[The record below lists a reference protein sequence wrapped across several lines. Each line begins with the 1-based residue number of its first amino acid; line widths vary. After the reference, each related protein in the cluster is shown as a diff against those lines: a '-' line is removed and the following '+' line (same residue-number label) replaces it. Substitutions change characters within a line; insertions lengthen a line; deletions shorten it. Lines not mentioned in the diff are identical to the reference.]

1 MKQDNRGA
9 TLIEILVAM
18 AILAICALPLFKSLI
33 LSAQTN
39 VKAREHLSATTAA
52 ESVMEE
58 MKADGMEKFLQEN
71 QGNEDITDV
80 EKITEAGAVT
90 GYRFTYPDYE
100 VDGKGYEVKVEV
112 RPYRNTDEGA
122 KDYNSKEISDL
133 YRMDLRTDG
142 IYVQDEKTMAN
153 DFAKLVSEGVFEA
166 EQRDTVLSG
175 LDMEWKYTIGSSN
188 DVQTIDQNVTY
199 SYKETLVG
207 EHESILYDGSHADG
221 KLKNLYICFIPNK
234 SNTITIVNKEDYPNT
249 ITIVNKEDY
258 PLTVYLIKQGTSKAK
273 VKINIIGN
281 TPITQLGEK
290 EDADFNKGVRIRTN
304 FTSEDE
310 AEYHYISGSSD
321 TPLTA
326 RQLQENF
333 GLKKLDGAKV
343 QTRLY
348 DIDITVSR
356 NGKEI
361 TTLSGTASR

>member
-52 ESVMEE
+52 ESVIEE
-58 MKADGMEKFLQEN
+58 MKSDGMEKFLREN

-153 DFAKLVSEGVFEA
+153 DFVKLVSEGVFEA

-199 SYKETLVG
+199 SYNETLVG

-234 SNTITIVNKEDYPNT
+234 SNT

-304 FTSEDE
+304 LTSEDE
-310 AEYHYISGSSD
+310 AEYHYISGSLD
-321 TPLTA
+321 TKLTEGP
-326 RQLQENF
+326 LQENF
-333 GLKKLDGAKV
+333 GLKELDGAKV

>member
-52 ESVMEE
+52 ESVIEE
-58 MKADGMEKFLQEN
+58 MKSDGMEKFLREN

-122 KDYNSKEISDL
+122 EDYNSKEISDL

-153 DFAKLVSEGVFEA
+153 DFVKLVSEGVFEA

-199 SYKETLVG
+199 SYNETLVG

-234 SNTITIVNKEDYPNT
+234 SNT

-304 FTSEDE
+304 LTSEDE
-310 AEYHYISGSSD
+310 AEYHYIRGSLD
-321 TPLTA
+321 TKLEAGQP
-326 RQLQENF
+326 QENF
-333 GLKKLDGAKV
+333 GLKELDGAKV

>member
-52 ESVMEE
+52 ESVIEE
-58 MKADGMEKFLQEN
+58 MKADGMEKFLQKN
-71 QGNEDITDV
+71 QGNKDITDV

-90 GYRFTYPDYE
+90 GYCFTYPDYE

-153 DFAKLVSEGVFEA
+153 DFVKLVSEGTFEA
-166 EQRDTVLSG
+166 SQRDTVLSG
-175 LDMEWKYTIGSSN
+175 LDIEYSYMVGGGS
-188 DVQTIDQNVTY
+188 DVQTLDQSVIY
-199 SYKETLVG
+199 SYNDTLVG
-207 EHESILYDGSHADG
+207 EHETILYDGSHADG

-234 SNTITIVNKEDYPNT
+234 SNTITIVNKG
-249 ITIVNKEDY
+249 DY

-273 VKINIIGN
+273 VKVNMIGN

-304 FTSEDE
+304 LTSEDE
-310 AEYHYISGSSD
+310 AEYHYISGSLD

-326 RQLQENF
+326 GQLQENF
-333 GLKKLDGAKV
+333 GLKELDGAKV

>member
-52 ESVMEE
+52 ESVIEE

-122 KDYNSKEISDL
+122 EDYNSKEISDL

-153 DFAKLVSEGVFEA
+153 DFVKLVSEGVFEA

-199 SYKETLVG
+199 SYNETLVG

-234 SNTITIVNKEDYPNT
+234 SNT

-304 FTSEDE
+304 LTSEDE
-310 AEYHYISGSSD
+310 AEYHYIRGSLD
-321 TPLTA
+321 TKLA
-326 RQLQENF
+326 AGQLQENF
-333 GLKKLDGAKV
+333 GLKELDGAKV

>member
-52 ESVMEE
+52 ESVIEE

-122 KDYNSKEISDL
+122 EDYNSKEISDL

-153 DFAKLVSEGVFEA
+153 DFVKLVSEGVFEA

-175 LDMEWKYTIGSSN
+175 LNMEWKYTIGSSN

-199 SYKETLVG
+199 SYNETLVG

-234 SNTITIVNKEDYPNT
+234 SNT

-304 FTSEDE
+304 LTSEDE
-310 AEYHYISGSSD
+310 AEYHYISGSLD
-321 TPLTA
+321 TKLEA
-326 RQLQENF
+326 GQLQENF
-333 GLKKLDGAKV
+333 GLKELDGAKV

>member
-52 ESVMEE
+52 ESVIEE

-100 VDGKGYEVKVEV
+100 VDSKGYDVKVEV

-122 KDYNSKEISDL
+122 EDYNSKEISDL

-153 DFAKLVSEGVFEA
+153 DFVKLVSEGVFEA

-175 LDMEWKYTIGSSN
+175 LNMEWKYTIGSSN

-199 SYKETLVG
+199 SYNETLVG

-234 SNTITIVNKEDYPNT
+234 SNT

-304 FTSEDE
+304 VTSEDE
-310 AEYHYISGSSD
+310 AEYHYISGSLD
-321 TPLTA
+321 TKLA
-326 RQLQENF
+326 AGQLQENF
-333 GLKKLDGAKV
+333 GLKELDGAKV

>member
-52 ESVMEE
+52 ESVIEE
-58 MKADGMEKFLQEN
+58 MKADGMEKFLQKN
-71 QGNEDITDV
+71 QGNKDITDV
-80 EKITEAGAVT
+80 EKITEAGVVT

-153 DFAKLVSEGVFEA
+153 DFVKLVSEGTFEA
-166 EQRDTVLSG
+166 SQRDTVLSG
-175 LDMEWKYTIGSSN
+175 LDIEYSYMVGGGS
-188 DVQTIDQNVTY
+188 DVQTLDQSVVY
-199 SYKETLVG
+199 SYNDTLVG
-207 EHESILYDGSHADG
+207 EHETILYDGSHADG

-234 SNTITIVNKEDYPNT
+234 SNT

-304 FTSEDE
+304 LTSEDE
-310 AEYHYISGSSD
+310 AEYHYISGSLD
-321 TPLTA
+321 TKLA
-326 RQLQENF
+326 AGQLQENF
-333 GLKKLDGAKV
+333 GLKELDGAKV

>member
-52 ESVMEE
+52 ESVIEE
-58 MKADGMEKFLQEN
+58 MKSDGMEKFLREN

-100 VDGKGYEVKVEV
+100 VDGKEYEVKVEV

-122 KDYNSKEISDL
+122 EDYNSKEISDL

-153 DFAKLVSEGVFEA
+153 DFVKLVSEGVFEA

-199 SYKETLVG
+199 SYNETLVG

-234 SNTITIVNKEDYPNT
+234 SNTITIVNKG
-249 ITIVNKEDY
+249 DY
-258 PLTVYLIKQGTSKAK
+258 PLTVYLIKQGTSKATVK
-273 VKINIIGN
+273 VNMIGN

-304 FTSEDE
+304 LTSEDD
-310 AEYHYISGSSD
+310 AEYHYINIRESSD

-326 RQLQENF
+326 GQLQENF
-333 GLKKLDGAKV
+333 GLKELDGAKV

>member
-52 ESVMEE
+52 ESVIEE
-58 MKADGMEKFLQEN
+58 MKAGGMEKFLREN

-122 KDYNSKEISDL
+122 EDYNSKEISDL

-153 DFAKLVSEGVFEA
+153 DFVKLVSEGVFEA
-166 EQRDTVLSG
+166 EQRETVLSG

-199 SYKETLVG
+199 SYNETLVG

-234 SNTITIVNKEDYPNT
+234 SNT

-304 FTSEDE
+304 LTSEDE
-310 AEYHYISGSSD
+310 AEYHYIRGSLD
-321 TPLTA
+321 TKLA
-326 RQLQENF
+326 AGQLQENF
-333 GLKKLDGAKV
+333 GLKELDGAKV

>member
-52 ESVMEE
+52 ESVIEE
-58 MKADGMEKFLQEN
+58 MKSDGMEKFLREN

-122 KDYNSKEISDL
+122 EDYNSKEISDL

-153 DFAKLVSEGVFEA
+153 DFVKLVSEGVFEA

-199 SYKETLVG
+199 SYNETLVG

-234 SNTITIVNKEDYPNT
+234 SNTITIVD
-249 ITIVNKEDY
+249 KEDY
-258 PLTVYLIKQGTSKAK
+258 PLTVYLIKQGTSKAN

-304 FTSEDE
+304 LTSEDE
-310 AEYHYISGSSD
+310 AEYHYISGSLD
-321 TPLTA
+321 TKLA
-326 RQLQENF
+326 AGQLQENF
-333 GLKKLDGAKV
+333 GLKELDGAKV

>member
-122 KDYNSKEISDL
+122 EDYNSKEISDL

-153 DFAKLVSEGVFEA
+153 DFVKLVSEGTFKA
-166 EQRDTVLSG
+166 SDRDTVLSG
-175 LDMEWKYTIGSSN
+175 LDIEYSYMVGGGS
-188 DVQTIDQNVTY
+188 DVQTLDQSVRY
-199 SYKETLVG
+199 SYNDTLVG
-207 EHESILYDGSHADG
+207 EHETILYDGSHADG

-234 SNTITIVNKEDYPNT
+234 SNTITIVNKG
-249 ITIVNKEDY
+249 DY
-258 PLTVYLIKQGTSKAK
+258 PLTVYLIKQGNSKAK
-273 VKINIIGN
+273 VKVNMIGN

-290 EDADFNKGVRIRTN
+290 EDEDFNKGVRIRTN
-304 FTSEDE
+304 LTSEDE
-310 AEYHYISGSSD
+310 AEYHYIRGSSD
-321 TPLTA
+321 TKLTA
-326 RQLQENF
+326 GQLQENF
-333 GLKKLDGAKV
+333 GLKELDGAKV

>member
-52 ESVMEE
+52 ESVIEE
-58 MKADGMEKFLQEN
+58 MKSDGMEKFLREN

-122 KDYNSKEISDL
+122 EDYNSKEISDL

-153 DFAKLVSEGVFEA
+153 DFVKLVSEGVFEA

-175 LDMEWKYTIGSSN
+175 LNMEWKYTIGSSN

-199 SYKETLVG
+199 SYNETLVG

-234 SNTITIVNKEDYPNT
+234 SNTITIVNKG
-249 ITIVNKEDY
+249 DY

-304 FTSEDE
+304 LTSEDE
-310 AEYHYISGSSD
+310 AEYHYISGSLD
-321 TPLTA
+321 TKLA
-326 RQLQENF
+326 AGQLQENF
-333 GLKKLDGAKV
+333 GLKELDGAKV

>member
-71 QGNEDITDV
+71 QGNKYIKDV

-90 GYRFTYPDYE
+90 GYCFTYPNYE
-100 VDGKGYEVKVEV
+100 VDGKRYEVKVEV

-153 DFAKLVSEGVFEA
+153 DFVKLVSEGTFEA
-166 EQRDTVLSG
+166 SDRDTVLSG
-175 LDMEWKYTIGSSN
+175 LDIEYSYMVGGGS
-188 DVQTIDQNVTY
+188 DVQTLDQTVTY
-199 SYKETLVG
+199 RYNGTLVG
-207 EHESILYDGSHADG
+207 EHETILYDSSHADG
-221 KLKNLYICFIPNK
+221 QLKNLYICFIPNK
-234 SNTITIVNKEDYPNT
+234 SNTITIVNKG
-249 ITIVNKEDY
+249 DY
-258 PLTVYLIKQGTSKAK
+258 PLTVYLIKQGTSKATVK
-273 VKINIIGN
+273 VNMKGN

-290 EDADFNKGVRIRTN
+290 GVRIRTN
-304 FTSEDE
+304 LTSEDE
-310 AEYHYISGSSD
+310 AEYHYINIRGSSD
-321 TPLTA
+321 DPPLTPG
-326 RQLQENF
+326 QLQENF
-333 GLKKLDGAKV
+333 GLKELDGAKV

>member
-52 ESVMEE
+52 ESVIEE
-58 MKADGMEKFLQEN
+58 MKADGMEKFLQKN
-71 QGNEDITDV
+71 QGNKDITDV
-80 EKITEAGAVT
+80 EKITEAGVVT

-153 DFAKLVSEGVFEA
+153 DFVKLVSEGVFEA

-199 SYKETLVG
+199 SYNETLVG

-234 SNTITIVNKEDYPNT
+234 SNTITIVNKG
-249 ITIVNKEDY
+249 DY
-258 PLTVYLIKQGTSKAK
+258 PLTVYLIKQGTSKATVK
-273 VKINIIGN
+273 VNMIGN

-304 FTSEDE
+304 LTSEDE
-310 AEYHYISGSSD
+310 AEYHYISGSLD

-326 RQLQENF
+326 GQLQENF
-333 GLKKLDGAKV
+333 GLKELDGAKV

>member
-52 ESVMEE
+52 ESVIEE
-58 MKADGMEKFLQEN
+58 MKAGGMEKFLREN

-122 KDYNSKEISDL
+122 EDYNSKEISDL

-153 DFAKLVSEGVFEA
+153 DFVKLVSEGVFEA

-199 SYKETLVG
+199 SYNETLVG

-234 SNTITIVNKEDYPNT
+234 SNT

-304 FTSEDE
+304 LTSEDE
-310 AEYHYISGSSD
+310 AEYHYIRGSLD
-321 TPLTA
+321 TKLA
-326 RQLQENF
+326 AGQLQENF
-333 GLKKLDGAKV
+333 GLKELDGAKV

>member
-52 ESVMEE
+52 ESVIEE
-58 MKADGMEKFLQEN
+58 MKADGMEKFLQKN

-122 KDYNSKEISDL
+122 EDYNSKEISDL

-153 DFAKLVSEGVFEA
+153 DFVKLVSEGTFEA
-166 EQRDTVLSG
+166 SQRDTVLSG
-175 LDMEWKYTIGSSN
+175 LDIEYSYMVGGGS
-188 DVQTIDQNVTY
+188 DVQTLDQSVIY
-199 SYKETLVG
+199 SYNDTLVG
-207 EHESILYDGSHADG
+207 EHETILYDGSHADG

-234 SNTITIVNKEDYPNT
+234 SNTITIVNKG
-249 ITIVNKEDY
+249 DY

-273 VKINIIGN
+273 VKVNMIGN

-304 FTSEDE
+304 LTSEDE
-310 AEYHYISGSSD
+310 AEYHYISGSLD

-326 RQLQENF
+326 GQLQENF
-333 GLKKLDGAKV
+333 GLKELDGAKV

>member
-1 MKQDNRGA
+1 
-9 TLIEILVAM
+9 
-18 AILAICALPLFKSLI
+18 
-33 LSAQTN
+33 
-39 VKAREHLSATTAA
+39 
-52 ESVMEE
+52 
-58 MKADGMEKFLQEN
+58 
-71 QGNEDITDV
+71 
-80 EKITEAGAVT
+80 
-90 GYRFTYPDYE
+90 
-100 VDGKGYEVKVEV
+100 
-112 RPYRNTDEGA
+112 
-122 KDYNSKEISDL
+122 
-133 YRMDLRTDG
+133 MDLRTDG

-153 DFAKLVSEGVFEA
+153 DFVKLVSEGVFEA
-166 EQRDTVLSG
+166 EQRETVLSG

-199 SYKETLVG
+199 SYNETLVG

-234 SNTITIVNKEDYPNT
+234 SNT

-304 FTSEDE
+304 LTSEDE
-310 AEYHYISGSSD
+310 AEYHYIRGSSD
-321 TPLTA
+321 TKLA
-326 RQLQENF
+326 AGQLQENF
-333 GLKKLDGAKV
+333 GLKELDGAKV

>member
-122 KDYNSKEISDL
+122 KDYNSKKISDL

-153 DFAKLVSEGVFEA
+153 DFVKLVSEGTFEA
-166 EQRDTVLSG
+166 SDRDTVLSG
-175 LDMEWKYTIGSSN
+175 LDIEYSYMVGGGS
-188 DVQTIDQNVTY
+188 DVQTVDQTVTY
-199 SYKETLVG
+199 RYNGTLVG
-207 EHESILYDGSHADG
+207 EHETILYDSSHADG

-234 SNTITIVNKEDYPNT
+234 SNT

-304 FTSEDE
+304 LTSEDE
-310 AEYHYISGSSD
+310 AEYHYIRGSLD
-321 TPLTA
+321 TKLEAGQP
-326 RQLQENF
+326 QENF
-333 GLKKLDGAKV
+333 GLKELDGAKV

>member
-52 ESVMEE
+52 ESVIEE

-122 KDYNSKEISDL
+122 EDYNSKEISDL

-153 DFAKLVSEGVFEA
+153 DFVKLVSEGTFEA
-166 EQRDTVLSG
+166 SQRDTVLSG
-175 LDMEWKYTIGSSN
+175 LDIEYSYMVGGGS
-188 DVQTIDQNVTY
+188 DVQTLDQSVIY
-199 SYKETLVG
+199 SYNDTLVG
-207 EHESILYDGSHADG
+207 EHETILYDGSHADG

-234 SNTITIVNKEDYPNT
+234 SNTITIVNKG
-249 ITIVNKEDY
+249 DY

-273 VKINIIGN
+273 VKINMIGN

-304 FTSEDE
+304 LTSEDE
-310 AEYHYISGSSD
+310 AEYHYISGSLD
-321 TPLTA
+321 TKLTA
-326 RQLQENF
+326 GQLQENF
-333 GLKKLDGAKV
+333 GLKELDGAKV

>member
-52 ESVMEE
+52 ESVIEE
-58 MKADGMEKFLQEN
+58 MKSDGMEKFLREN

-122 KDYNSKEISDL
+122 EDYNSKEISDL

-153 DFAKLVSEGVFEA
+153 DFVKLVSEGVFEA

-199 SYKETLVG
+199 SYNETLVG

-234 SNTITIVNKEDYPNT
+234 SNT

-304 FTSEDE
+304 LTSEDE
-310 AEYHYISGSSD
+310 AEYHYISGSLD
-321 TPLTA
+321 TKLAAGQP
-326 RQLQENF
+326 QENF
-333 GLKKLDGAKV
+333 GLKELDGAKV

>member
-52 ESVMEE
+52 ESVIEE
-58 MKADGMEKFLQEN
+58 MKSDGMEKFLREN

-122 KDYNSKEISDL
+122 EDYNSKEISDL

-153 DFAKLVSEGVFEA
+153 DFVKLVSEGVFEA

-199 SYKETLVG
+199 SYNETLVG

-234 SNTITIVNKEDYPNT
+234 SNTITIVD
-249 ITIVNKEDY
+249 KEDY

-304 FTSEDE
+304 LTSEDE
-310 AEYHYISGSSD
+310 AEYHYIRGSSD
-321 TPLTA
+321 TKLTA
-326 RQLQENF
+326 GQLQENF
-333 GLKKLDGAKV
+333 GLKELDGAKV

>member
-52 ESVMEE
+52 ESVIEE
-58 MKADGMEKFLQEN
+58 MKSDGMEKFLREN

-122 KDYNSKEISDL
+122 EDYNSKEISDL

-153 DFAKLVSEGVFEA
+153 DFVKLVSEGVFEA

-199 SYKETLVG
+199 SYNETLVG

-234 SNTITIVNKEDYPNT
+234 SNTITIVNKG
-249 ITIVNKEDY
+249 DY

-273 VKINIIGN
+273 VKVNMIGN

-304 FTSEDE
+304 LTSEDE
-310 AEYHYISGSSD
+310 AEYHYISGSLD

-326 RQLQENF
+326 GQLQENF
-333 GLKKLDGAKV
+333 GLKELDGAKV

>member
-52 ESVMEE
+52 ESVIEE
-58 MKADGMEKFLQEN
+58 MKSDGMEKFLREN

-122 KDYNSKEISDL
+122 EDYNSKEISDL

-153 DFAKLVSEGVFEA
+153 DFVKLVSEGVFEA

-199 SYKETLVG
+199 SYNETLVG

-234 SNTITIVNKEDYPNT
+234 SNT

-304 FTSEDE
+304 LTSEDE
-310 AEYHYISGSSD
+310 AEYHYISGSLD
-321 TPLTA
+321 TKLTA
-326 RQLQENF
+326 GPLQENF
-333 GLKKLDGAKV
+333 GLKELDGAKV

>member
-52 ESVMEE
+52 ESVIEE
-58 MKADGMEKFLQEN
+58 MKSDGMEKFLREN

-122 KDYNSKEISDL
+122 EDYNSKEISDL

-153 DFAKLVSEGVFEA
+153 DFVKLVSEGVFEA

-199 SYKETLVG
+199 SYNETLVG

-234 SNTITIVNKEDYPNT
+234 SNTITIVNKG
-249 ITIVNKEDY
+249 DY
-258 PLTVYLIKQGTSKAK
+258 PLTVYLIKQGTSKATVK
-273 VKINIIGN
+273 VNMIGN

-304 FTSEDE
+304 LTSEDE
-310 AEYHYISGSSD
+310 AEYHYISGSLD

-326 RQLQENF
+326 GQLQENF
-333 GLKKLDGAKV
+333 GLKELDGAKV

>member
-52 ESVMEE
+52 ESVIEE
-58 MKADGMEKFLQEN
+58 MKSDGMEKFLREN

-122 KDYNSKEISDL
+122 EDYNSKEISDL

-153 DFAKLVSEGVFEA
+153 DFVKLVSEGVFEA

-199 SYKETLVG
+199 SYNETLVG

-234 SNTITIVNKEDYPNT
+234 SNT

-304 FTSEDE
+304 LTSEDE
-310 AEYHYISGSSD
+310 AEYHYIRGSLD
-321 TPLTA
+321 TKLA
-326 RQLQENF
+326 AGQLQENF
-333 GLKKLDGAKV
+333 GLKELDGAKV

>member
-52 ESVMEE
+52 ESVIEE
-58 MKADGMEKFLQEN
+58 MKSDGMEKFLREN

-122 KDYNSKEISDL
+122 EDYNSKEISDL

-153 DFAKLVSEGVFEA
+153 DFVKLVSEGTFEA
-166 EQRDTVLSG
+166 RDRDTVLSG
-175 LDMEWKYTIGSSN
+175 LDIEYSYMVGGGS
-188 DVQTIDQNVTY
+188 DVQTLDQSVIY
-199 SYKETLVG
+199 SYNDTLVG
-207 EHESILYDGSHADG
+207 EHETILYDGSHADG

-234 SNTITIVNKEDYPNT
+234 SNT

-304 FTSEDE
+304 LTSEDE
-310 AEYHYISGSSD
+310 AEYHYISGSLD
-321 TPLTA
+321 TKLA
-326 RQLQENF
+326 AGQLQENL
-333 GLKKLDGAKV
+333 GLKELDGAKV

>member
-52 ESVMEE
+52 EAVIEE
-58 MKADGMEKFLQEN
+58 MKADGMEKFLREN

-122 KDYNSKEISDL
+122 EDYNSKEISDL

-153 DFAKLVSEGVFEA
+153 DFVKLVSEGVFEA
-166 EQRDTVLSG
+166 EQRETVLSG

-199 SYKETLVG
+199 SYNETLVG

-234 SNTITIVNKEDYPNT
+234 SNT

-304 FTSEDE
+304 LTSEDE
-310 AEYHYISGSSD
+310 AEYHYIRGSSD
-321 TPLTA
+321 TKLTA
-326 RQLQENF
+326 GQLQENF
-333 GLKKLDGAKV
+333 GLKELDGAKV

>member
-52 ESVMEE
+52 ESVIEE

-122 KDYNSKEISDL
+122 EDYNSKEISDL

-153 DFAKLVSEGVFEA
+153 DFVKLVSEGVFEA

-175 LDMEWKYTIGSSN
+175 LNMEWKYTIGSSN

-199 SYKETLVG
+199 SYNETLVG

-234 SNTITIVNKEDYPNT
+234 SNTITIVNKEDYP
-249 ITIVNKEDY
+249 
-258 PLTVYLIKQGTSKAK
+258 LTVYLIKQGTSKAK

-281 TPITQLGEK
+281 TPITQLGGK

-304 FTSEDE
+304 LTSEDE
-310 AEYHYISGSSD
+310 AEYHYISGSLD
-321 TPLTA
+321 TKLA
-326 RQLQENF
+326 AGQLQENF
-333 GLKKLDGAKV
+333 GLKELDGAKV

>member
-52 ESVMEE
+52 ESVIEE

-80 EKITEAGAVT
+80 EKITEDGAVT

-122 KDYNSKEISDL
+122 EDYNSKEISDL

-153 DFAKLVSEGVFEA
+153 DFVKLVSEGTFEA
-166 EQRDTVLSG
+166 SQRDTVLSG

-188 DVQTIDQNVTY
+188 DVQTIDQNVKY
-199 SYKETLVG
+199 SYNGTLVG
-207 EHESILYDGSHADG
+207 EHETILYDGSHADG

-234 SNTITIVNKEDYPNT
+234 SNTITIVNKG
-249 ITIVNKEDY
+249 DY

-273 VKINIIGN
+273 VKINMIGN

-290 EDADFNKGVRIRTN
+290 EDEDFNKGVRIRTN
-304 FTSEDE
+304 LTSEDE
-310 AEYHYISGSSD
+310 AEYHYIRGSSD
-321 TPLTA
+321 TKLA
-326 RQLQENF
+326 AGQLQENF
-333 GLKKLDGAKV
+333 GLKELDGAKV

>member
-52 ESVMEE
+52 ESVIEE
-58 MKADGMEKFLQEN
+58 MKADGMEKFLQKN
-71 QGNEDITDV
+71 QGNKDITDV

-153 DFAKLVSEGVFEA
+153 DFVKLVSEGTFEA
-166 EQRDTVLSG
+166 SQRDTVLSG
-175 LDMEWKYTIGSSN
+175 LDIEYSYMVGGGS
-188 DVQTIDQNVTY
+188 DVQTLDQSVVY
-199 SYKETLVG
+199 SYNDTLVG
-207 EHESILYDGSHADG
+207 EHETILYDGSHADG

-234 SNTITIVNKEDYPNT
+234 SNTITIVNKG
-249 ITIVNKEDY
+249 DY
-258 PLTVYLIKQGTSKAK
+258 PLTVYLIKQGTSKATVK
-273 VKINIIGN
+273 VNMIGN

-304 FTSEDE
+304 LTSEDE
-310 AEYHYISGSSD
+310 AEYHYISGSLD

-326 RQLQENF
+326 GQLQENF
-333 GLKKLDGAKV
+333 GLKELDGAKV

-356 NGKEI
+356 NEKEI

>member
-52 ESVMEE
+52 ESVIEE
-58 MKADGMEKFLQEN
+58 MKSDGMEKFLREN
-71 QGNEDITDV
+71 RGNEDITDV

-122 KDYNSKEISDL
+122 EDYNSKEISDL

-153 DFAKLVSEGVFEA
+153 DFVKLVSEGVFEA

-199 SYKETLVG
+199 SYNETLVG

-234 SNTITIVNKEDYPNT
+234 SNT

-304 FTSEDE
+304 LTSEDE
-310 AEYHYISGSSD
+310 AEYHYISGSLD
-321 TPLTA
+321 TKLAAGQP
-326 RQLQENF
+326 QENF
-333 GLKKLDGAKV
+333 GLKELDGAKV

>member
-52 ESVMEE
+52 ESVIEE
-58 MKADGMEKFLQEN
+58 MKADGMEKFLREN

-122 KDYNSKEISDL
+122 EDYNSKEISDL

-153 DFAKLVSEGVFEA
+153 DFVKLVSEGVFEA
-166 EQRDTVLSG
+166 EQRETVLSG

-199 SYKETLVG
+199 SYNETLVG

-234 SNTITIVNKEDYPNT
+234 SNTITIVD
-249 ITIVNKEDY
+249 KEDY

-304 FTSEDE
+304 LTSEDE
-310 AEYHYISGSSD
+310 AEYHYIRGSSD
-321 TPLTA
+321 TKLTA
-326 RQLQENF
+326 GQLQENF
-333 GLKKLDGAKV
+333 GLKELDGAKV

>member
-52 ESVMEE
+52 ESVIEE
-58 MKADGMEKFLQEN
+58 MKADGMEKFLREN

-122 KDYNSKEISDL
+122 EDYNSKEISDL

-153 DFAKLVSEGVFEA
+153 DFVKLVSEGVFEA

-199 SYKETLVG
+199 SYNETLVG

-234 SNTITIVNKEDYPNT
+234 SNTITIVNKEDYP
-249 ITIVNKEDY
+249 
-258 PLTVYLIKQGTSKAK
+258 LTVYLIKQGTSKAK
-273 VKINIIGN
+273 IKINIIGN

-304 FTSEDE
+304 LTSEDE
-310 AEYHYISGSSD
+310 AEYHYIRGSSD
-321 TPLTA
+321 TKLTA
-326 RQLQENF
+326 GQLQENF
-333 GLKKLDGAKV
+333 GLKELDGAKV

>member
-52 ESVMEE
+52 ESVIEE
-58 MKADGMEKFLQEN
+58 MKADGMEKFLQKN

-122 KDYNSKEISDL
+122 EDYNSKEISDL

-153 DFAKLVSEGVFEA
+153 DFVKLVSEGVFEA

-199 SYKETLVG
+199 SYNETLVG

-234 SNTITIVNKEDYPNT
+234 SNTITIVNKG
-249 ITIVNKEDY
+249 DY

-273 VKINIIGN
+273 VKVNMIGN

-304 FTSEDE
+304 LTSEDE
-310 AEYHYISGSSD
+310 AEYHYISGSLD

-326 RQLQENF
+326 GQLQENF
-333 GLKKLDGAKV
+333 GLKELDGAKV